1 MGTPFTGDFW
11 GKLFGKKFSPN
22 PFQKLFINGMIGF
35 GALCA
40 GTKCGDRPRGALPTE
55 LAQSNIALSCG
66 GGAPHGF
73 LLCLFRTEPLKI

>member
-40 GTKCGDRPRGALPTE
+40 GTKCSDRPRGTLPTMFGTKQ
-55 LAQSNIALSCG
+55 LCGVLWG
-66 GGAPHGF
+66 GGPTWAF
-73 LLCLFRTEPLKI
+73 ASFE